1 MHSITVEIIRSGDKS
16 YIVRANGETKN
27 INLPDHFYKVSEIQ
41 TYDTSDQ
48 RYYGDLIRRIF
59 LSEKSISSL
68 IENAGEHNEL
78 ILNIASDDSFIHSI
92 PWELIRSEEKGFL
105 LKSPYIYLYRSA
117 LKQIPAPET
126 ITGKQKIDAAALL
139 SFPADA
145 MRIAPISILEEF
157 DALSEIFF
165 PFRKK
170 IRLVPEER
178 VSEKHI
184 KKLFAEPGKYP
195 IVHFIGHGNEEGI
208 IVEKDTPYQSETM
221 STDTLVDIFRSKG
234 IVSAFFNFCESG
246 KQTAY
251 IRSVLFSLHKDAQ
264 IPILLG
270 YTRSISDTVAKE
282 FAEKYYEA
290 LFTKKDILKAVKS
303 ARIRIKG
310 NEWWLPVVYLP
321 RENHGISVFESEI
334 KKEPAKVQEQLV
346 PIDRKTYIFRH
357 EEVRKLSDAI
367 RGKEKHIILL
377 SGIAGT
383 GKSMLASFLADYYKF
398 FFDKVLF
405 VKFSERPDITPEE
418 FFKEELGKNSE
429 NPDKIVQYLA
439 KKHFLIILDDFEFVT
454 DYKGNIKKPGWKEI
468 LTKIGAV
475 KTFDSKIIITS
486 QVKAVL
492 SKDTRPGRESE
503 KVLSYEMSG
512 FNGYEL
518 WSFILKRIKKPEFIK
533 KLTDSLSLYKLD
545 VLLSGNPLAL
555 RLVTNAINKF
565 ENPEIIN
572 EPFSYI
578 KSDLDKQNLDP
589 IDSAFKKSGA
599 LDTLLELC
607 ALEVFTPKQYALI
620 DRAKKEIFD
629 RWNVAEKAPVFNK
642 NGKHFYRINP
652 IICTY
657 FKEKYAERFTQ
668 AVEKAENG
676 KFVQNAK
683 GEIKKAELC
692 AISAHINE
700 KNLCKKMRELKD
712 NALILYLFEKFEN
725 TVSRLNTKECA
736 ELYSAIAEM
745 FEEKEPLAAL
755 KYYKKA
761 REIHR
766 KIGDAIG
773 EGKDLTSMGNVY
785 LALEE
790 CDEALRCYKN
800 ALKIHRKIGDTNWEG
815 SDLANIG
822 VAYESSGE
830 YKEALKYY
838 KKALKIFRKVGDM
851 MGEGGALANMGIIY
865 AGLEEYDKALEH
877 FKKALEIY
885 RKAGEPRGVK
895 SALTNMGVAYANSG
909 KYDEALECLE
919 KALEIDRKIGDLR
932 EEKISLGNMG
942 NVYLDLE
949 EYGEALKYFKRRLKI
964 CRKIGDIKGEG
975 NTLISMGIA
984 YSESGKYEKAL
995 ECHKNALKIHR
1006 KVGDVIGEGNDLAR
1020 MGNACIELGRCNE
1033 ALKYFREALKIHRN
1047 VGDII
1052 GEGNDLGNMGNACAD
1067 LGRDEE
1073 ALEYYFNAM
1082 EIFYRTNN
1090 APDLARTFENII
1102 VLRYK
1107 IGEERFEEIAN
1118 KPENRATYMLFEKIV
1133 SELDKLDKSE

>member
-48 RYYGDLIRRIF
+48 RYYGGLIRRIF

-78 ILNIASDDSFIHSI
+78 ILNIASGDSFIHSI
-92 PWELIRSEEKGFL
+92 PWELICSEAKGFL

-139 SFPADA
+139 SFPIDA

-184 KKLFAEPGKYP
+184 RELFAEPGKYP

-208 IVEKDTPYQSETM
+208 LIEKDIPYESEIM

-234 IVSAFFNFCESG
+234 IVSAFFNSCESG

-377 SGIAGT
+377 SGIVGT
-383 GKSMLASFLADYYKF
+383 GKSMLASFFADYYKF

-503 KVLSYEMSG
+503 KVLSYEMDG
-512 FNGYEL
+512 FSSNETL
-518 WSFILKRIKKPEFIK
+518 NFILKRIKNPEFIK
-533 KLTDSLSLYKLD
+533 RLTGSTLYKLD

-555 RLVTNAINKF
+555 RLVTDAINKF
-565 ENPEIIN
+565 EDPEIIN

-578 KSDLDKQNLDP
+578 KSDLDKQDLDAM
-589 IDSAFKKSGA
+589 DSAFKKSGA

-620 DRAKKEIFD
+620 EGAKKEIFD
-629 RWNVAEKAPVFNK
+629 RWNVAEKVPFFH
-642 NGKHFYRINP
+642 GEEKHIYRINP

-657 FKEKYAERFTQ
+657 FKEKYAEKFAQT
-668 AVEKAENG
+668 AEKAENG

-692 AISAHINE
+692 AVSAYINE
-700 KNLCKKMRELKD
+700 KSLCKKMRELKD
-712 NALILYLFEKFEN
+712 AALVFYLFEKFEN
-725 TVSRLNTKECA
+725 IISGASTEECA
-736 ELYSAIAEM
+736 EFYSAFAQV
-745 FEEKEPLAAL
+745 FSGREPL
-755 KYYKKA
+755 
-761 REIHR
+761 
-766 KIGDAIG
+766 
-773 EGKDLTSMGNVY
+773 
-785 LALEE
+785 
-790 CDEALRCYKN
+790 
-800 ALKIHRKIGDTNWEG
+800 
-815 SDLANIG
+815 
-822 VAYESSGE
+822 
-830 YKEALKYY
+830 
-838 KKALKIFRKVGDM
+838 
-851 MGEGGALANMGIIY
+851 
-865 AGLEEYDKALEH
+865 KALE
-877 FKKALEIY
+877 Y
-885 RKAGEPRGVK
+885 
-895 SALTNMGVAYANSG
+895 Y
-909 KYDEALECLE
+909 E
-919 KALEIDRKIGDLR
+919 KALEIRRETGDLR
-932 EEKISLGNMG
+932 GEGSDLTNIG
-942 NVYLDLE
+942 NVYT
-949 EYGEALKYFKRRLKI
+949 RL
-964 CRKIGDIKGEG
+964 GQYD
-975 NTLISMGIA
+975 
-984 YSESGKYEKAL
+984 KAV
-995 ECHKNALKIHR
+995 K
-1006 KVGDVIGEGNDLAR
+1006 
-1020 MGNACIELGRCNE
+1020 
-1033 ALKYFREALKIHRN
+1033 
-1047 VGDII
+1047 
-1052 GEGNDLGNMGNACAD
+1052 
-1067 LGRDEE
+1067 
-1073 ALEYYFNAM
+1073 YYFGAM
-1082 EIFYRTNN
+1082 EIFYRIWN
-1090 APDLARTFENII
+1090 APNLVKTLKNILA
-1102 VLRYK
+1102 LRSK
-1107 IGEERFEEIAN
+1107 IGKEKFEEIAN
-1118 KPENRATYMLFEKIV
+1118 KPENRATYVVFEKII
-1133 SELDKLDKSE
+1133 SKLDKQSKTE